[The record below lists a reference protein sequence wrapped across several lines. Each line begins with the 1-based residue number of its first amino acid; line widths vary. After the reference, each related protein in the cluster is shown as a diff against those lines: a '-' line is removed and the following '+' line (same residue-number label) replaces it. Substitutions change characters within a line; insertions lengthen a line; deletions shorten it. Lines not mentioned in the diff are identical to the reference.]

1 MHLLEM
7 LQRFRPSFI
16 KFVKTH
22 HHQYLQGNMVPA
34 YWHWHSQN
42 VAENVHHLTVGSVA
56 TQVLPTFLCY
66 WSTKSHIS
74 VFCSQYA
81 VIYNYIN
88 HIMQSVIFS
97 KWLFVILYCFTFCS
111 FLLWETIMIQMY
123 CCLGNHSP
131 TQGFRGWFESG
142 DKNVSRNICVRAL
155 TQLFS
160 FLWDKHVGLHLRGC
174 QFHGVAASLPFHSH
188 VWVMLPLNPHRH

>member
-1 MHLLEM
+1 MFTTTQM
-7 LQRFRPSFI
+7 Q
-16 KFVKTH
+16 V
-22 HHQYLQGNMVPA
+22 
-34 YWHWHSQN
+34 
-42 VAENVHHLTVGSVA
+42 VGSVA
-56 TQVLPTFLCY
+56 TQVLPTFICY
-66 WSTKSHIS
+66 WSNKSHIS

-81 VIYNYIN
+81 VIYNCIN
-88 HIMQSVIFS
+88 HIVQSVIFS

-131 TQGFRGWFESG
+131 TQGFQGWFQSG

-160 FLWDKHVGLHLRGC
+160 FLWDKHVGLHLLGC
-174 QFHGVAASLPFHSH
+174 QFHRVAVFVPFHSH
-188 VWVMLPLNPHRH
+188 VWVMLSLSILTGIRCCHWFLLWPFSSSYSGWFSHFPIG